1 MICRFVC
8 CWRSNCCKWAVFL
21 QRTNRPCHELR
32 IYASVP
38 PKIGNSMQ
46 FSGSE
51 RGLQLPLESWFLGP
65 TPTEYPGP
73 EDILPASSRSTR
85 RFHLG
90 KLHVELID
98 PRSASLSL
106 LKRVGPLPNISFDI
120 EAGWWLPWRSV
131 FIYCTDEHTWTDS
144 QGVPQMGN
152 SETMASSVSFRG
164 NNDSNLSSVWGT
176 RQKKPWH
183 ATVR

>member
-1 MICRFVC
+1 MKNAFQ
-8 CWRSNCCKWAVFL
+8 L
-21 QRTNRPCHELR
+21 TNRPCHELR

-38 PKIGNSMQ
+38 PKIGKILCNSQ
-46 FSGSE
+46 
-51 RGLQLPLESWFLGP
+51 GLKEDCNFHYNLGFLALPP
-65 TPTEYPGP
+65 QNIPGP

-98 PRSASLSL
+98 PRGASLSL
-106 LKRVGPLPNISFDI
+106 LKRVGPLPNMCFDI
-120 EAGWWLPWRSV
+120 EAGDFLGGVCSSTVRMSTPERIHKEHRWETRKPWLPPSL
-131 FIYCTDEHTWTDS
+131 
-144 QGVPQMGN
+144 
-152 SETMASSVSFRG
+152 SEETITQIWSGRTSRVATSK
-164 NNDSNLSSVWGT
+164 SSVWGT

>member
-1 MICRFVC
+1 
-8 CWRSNCCKWAVFL
+8 
-21 QRTNRPCHELR
+21 
-32 IYASVP
+32 
-38 PKIGNSMQ
+38 MQ

-51 RGLQLPLESWFLGP
+51 RGLQLPLQSWFLGP

-106 LKRVGPLPNISFDI
+106 LKRVGPLPNMCFDI
-120 EAGWWLPWRSV
+120 EAGDFLGGVCSSTVRMSTPERIHKEFHRWETRKPWLPPSL
-131 FIYCTDEHTWTDS
+131 
-144 QGVPQMGN
+144 
-152 SETMASSVSFRG
+152 SEETITQIWSGRTSRVATSKSSVC
-164 NNDSNLSSVWGT
+164 GT